1 MNYYFCI
8 TCGRDH
14 IIRKAFDLICYL
26 LNPEQK
32 EN

>member
-14 IIRKAFDLICYL
+14 IIRKAFELDYI
-26 LNPEQK
+26 NIQIAQK

>member
-1 MNYYFCI
+1 MKKEFRI

-14 IIRKAFDLICYL
+14 IIRKAFDLIRYL
-26 LNPEQK
+26 LNPAQK